1 MRREL
6 YIQIKEFLREVIL
19 GTEFEGHVMT
29 VGGCVRDD
37 LMGLEIKDIDM
48 VVDLRSKKA
57 LHCSTMLFLYRK
69 GRDGTQKSQT
79 GTCRK
84 RMP

>member
-1 MRREL
+1 MKNEL
-6 YIQIKEFLREVIL
+6 YIQIRNKIKELIFES
-19 GTEFEGHVMT
+19 EWEGHVFC
-29 VGGCVRDD
+29 VGGCVRDEI
-37 LMGLEIKDIDM
+37 MGNEIKDIDM
-48 VVDLRSKKA
+48 LVDLRSKRA